1 MKLVIGLGNP
11 GSNYENTRHNMG
23 WMAVDRFAA
32 LNNVEMHLEPKFQGI
47 MGTIT
52 IKGEKTIL
60 LKPVTYMNLSG
71 ESVIKVMNF
80 YKIDSKDILV
90 ISDDLDSPLGR
101 IRLRSKGSAG
111 GHNGHKNIIQHIGTE
126 EYKRIKLGIDRS
138 DVIPVIDWVLKKFT
152 KEELKQL
159 DETFNTVS
167 DAIYEFASGVDFM
180 KISSKYSKDRKS
192 VV

>member
-111 GHNGHKNIIQHIGTE
+111 GHNGHKNIVSHIKTE

-138 DVIPVIDWVLKKFT
+138 AVIPVIDWVLKKFT
-152 KEELKQL
+152 KDELQSL
-159 DETFNTVS
+159 DPVFDKVS
-167 DAIYEFASGVDFM
+167 DAIYDFASGIDFM
-180 KISSKYSKDRKS
+180 KISSKYSEK
-192 VV
+192 